1 MVFGVAQKW
10 PSKLSACCR
19 TCHIN
24 LWHVS
29 HLTPKYTL
37 QKNINRLWKQ
47 GCEVD
52 DYNNTDP
59 NNILNTGTQPDLP
72 TYKQWV
78 QDRINWRKSEG
89 HYNER
94 DRLTVLGG
102 KPLRGIIYL
111 TNFFLFLLK
120 FCIETV
126 LLPQENNRIKG
137 DPLSFGEFLC
147 HIGLWILISCHI
159 GYNRS
164 FFWRIQLLFWEGRQ
178 FG

>member
-1 MVFGVAQKW
+1 MKLMTTKIRSSITYQSLRLSWTTQHKSVGIGMVLIRENQ
-10 PSKLSACCR
+10 
-19 TCHIN
+19 
-24 LWHVS
+24 
-29 HLTPKYTL
+29 
-37 QKNINRLWKQ
+37 QDNIMRGI
-47 GCEVD
+47 GC
-52 DYNNTDP
+52 
-59 NNILNTGTQPDLP
+59 PDLVKIP
-72 TYKQWV
+72 H
-78 QDRINWRKSEG
+78 RN
-89 HYNER
+89 H
-94 DRLTVLGG
+94 L
-102 KPLRGIIYL
+102 PH
-111 TNFFLFLLK
+111 NFFLFLLK